1 MKFDDVKKVE
11 EGVMS
16 NLFGRGAAAGVKS
29 AVGKQS
35 GQTQEHILAQDIFLQ
50 DFTSDALGAIQ
61 TAVDAGLIVKDGE
74 VVDPTEVPA
83 PAPAQAPAPAAP
95 AKAKAARPQGDGG
108 KAAQAAVQATN
119 NYIKGISQQM
129 SKIQDPKQKMELSK
143 ELVNYMKDRQGRAEW
158 ENGVKTAEMVLKK
171 NLDPKFAM
179 GLIGQL
185 KRPLKQPQQLQ
196 RQNPSAAPKG
206 NVQEAYGI
214 YMLNQLAEACG
225 FTLKQ
230 LGYTVL
236 TEGRPNKYRL
246 VQNNYLKLNN
256 IFESMLGEAAGTK
269 TMKQFLNDWLANYMQ
284 GVPEA
289 EYGPALKGIVDEF
302 SNAWN
307 TTGKLDQ
314 TILNKLG
321 KGSYAATKTAGV
333 TPEGAKDAQGAG
345 QAQPAAAGGQAAPV
359 QNAQQQAQQQAQP
372 AQAQAQQAQAP
383 AQAQAQAQP
392 AQAGGA
398 QNGYQQAQAIK
409 SSLNKLYNVDQVV
422 YNDLVKSLQQKP
434 VKTDE
439 PPAVAM
445 TGNEKP
451 NQVGG
456 PTFTDP
462 SSQQVAPAKAPMKGV
477 GRGNNPNSAATQ
489 YKKAGTPGADQAA
502 VSNNQFTPVK
512 AVTESA
518 KRAERIA
525 KLSLR

>member
-16 NLFGRGAAAGVKS
+16 NLLGRGAAAGIKS
-29 AVGKQS
+29 NIGKQS

-74 VVDPTEVPA
+74 VVEPTDVPA
-83 PAPAQAPAPAAP
+83 PATSATVPPAQPAQAKAP
-95 AKAKAARPQGDGG
+95 RPQGDGG

-185 KRPLKQPQQLQ
+185 KRPLKQAQQTQ
-196 RQNPSAAPKG
+196 SQNPSAAPKG
-206 NVQEAYGI
+206 NVQEAYDI
-214 YMLNQLAEACG
+214 YMLNKLAEACG

-284 GVPEA
+284 GIPEA
-289 EYGPALKGIVDEF
+289 DYGPALKGIVDEF

-314 TILNKLG
+314 TILGKLG

-345 QAQPAAAGGQAAPV
+345 QPQPAAAAGQAAPV
-359 QNAQQQAQQQAQP
+359 QNAQAQAQQQAQP
-372 AQAQAQQAQAP
+372 AQAQAQPAQAAP
-383 AQAQAQAQP
+383 AQAQ
-392 AQAGGA
+392 
-398 QNGYQQAQAIK
+398 NGHQQAQAIK
-409 SSLNKLYNVDQVV
+409 SSLNKLYSVDQVV
-422 YNDLVKSLQQKP
+422 YNDLVKGLQQKP

-456 PTFTDP
+456 PSFTD
-462 SSQQVAPAKAPMKGV
+462 VATNQAKP
-477 GRGNNPNSAATQ
+477 
-489 YKKAGTPGADQAA
+489 
-502 VSNNQFTPVK
+502 

>member
-16 NLFGRGAAAGVKS
+16 NLLGRGAAAGIKS
-29 AVGKQS
+29 NIGKQS

-74 VVDPTEVPA
+74 VVDPTDVSA
-83 PAPAQAPAPAAP
+83 PAEPAAPQAQAQP
-95 AKAKAARPQGDGG
+95 AKAKAVRPQGDGG

-185 KRPLKQPQQLQ
+185 KRPLKQAQQTQ
-196 RQNPSAAPKG
+196 SQNPSAAPKG
-206 NVQEAYGI
+206 NVQEAYDI
-214 YMLNQLAEACG
+214 YMLNKLAEACG

-269 TMKQFLNDWLANYMQ
+269 TMKQFVNDWLANYMQ
-284 GVPEA
+284 GIPEA

-314 TILNKLG
+314 TILGKLG

-345 QAQPAAAGGQAAPV
+345 QAQPAAAGQAAPV
-359 QNAQQQAQQQAQP
+359 QN
-372 AQAQAQQAQAP
+372 

-392 AQAGGA
+392 AQA

-409 SSLNKLYNVDQVV
+409 SQLNKLYSVDQVV
-422 YNDLVKSLQQKP
+422 YNDLVKGLQQKP

-456 PTFTDP
+456 PSFTD
-462 SSQQVAPAKAPMKGV
+462 VATNQAKP
-477 GRGNNPNSAATQ
+477 
-489 YKKAGTPGADQAA
+489 
-502 VSNNQFTPVK
+502 

>member
-1 MKFDDVKKVE
+1 MKIDDVKDIK
-11 EGVMS
+11 EGMAA
-16 NLFGRGAAAGVKS
+16 NLFGRGAAAGINSKI
-29 AVGKQS
+29 GKQK
-35 GQTQEHILAQDIFLQ
+35 GQTQEHILAQDIFLT

-61 TAVDAGLIVKDGE
+61 SAIDAGLIYKE
-74 VVDPTEVPA
+74 TKTRKAKVVDPAAVADPQA
-83 PAPAQAPAPAAP
+83 QPQAQPAQAKAP
-95 AKAKAARPQGDGG
+95 RPQGDGG

-143 ELVNYMKDRQGRAEW
+143 ELVNYMKDRQGYAEW

-185 KRPLKQPQQLQ
+185 KRPLKQAQQTQ
-196 RQNPSAAPKG
+196 SQNPSAAPKG

-246 VQNNYLKLNN
+246 VPNNYLKLNN
-256 IFESMLGEAAGTK
+256 IFESILGEAEAGKK
-269 TMKQFLNDWLANYMQ
+269 TMSQFLNDWLARYMA
-284 GVPEA
+284 GVPEQ
-289 EYGPALKGIVDEF
+289 EYGPALKGIVEEF
-302 SNAWN
+302 ATAWN
-307 TTGKLDQ
+307 TTGTIDQ
-314 TILNKLG
+314 TILKKLG
-321 KGSYAATKTAGV
+321 QGSYAATKTAQI
-333 TPEGAKDAQGAG
+333 TPAGAQNAAGG

-372 AQAQAQQAQAP
+372 AQAPVQNAQT
-383 AQAQAQAQP
+383 QAQP
-392 AQAGGA
+392 AQAAGAA

-409 SSLNKLYNVDQVV
+409 SSLNKLYSVDQVV

-434 VKTDE
+434 VKSNE

-445 TGNEKP
+445 TGNEQP

-456 PTFTDP
+456 PKFTD
-462 SSQQVAPAKAPMKGV
+462 VATNQAKP
-477 GRGNNPNSAATQ
+477 
-489 YKKAGTPGADQAA
+489 
-502 VSNNQFTPVK
+502 

-518 KRAERIA
+518 KRVA
-525 KLSLR
+525 KLKKLLEK

>member
-1 MKFDDVKKVE
+1 MKFDDVKQVE

-16 NLFGRGAAAGVKS
+16 NLLGQGAAAGIKS
-29 AVGKQS
+29 NIGKQA
-35 GQTQEHILAQDIFLQ
+35 GQSQLGILTQDIFLK
-50 DFTSDALGAIQ
+50 DFASDALGAIQ
-61 TAVDAGLIVKDGE
+61 SAVDAGLIVKDGE
-74 VVDPTEVPA
+74 VVEPTDVPA
-83 PAPAQAPAPAAP
+83 PAEPAAPQAQAQP
-95 AKAKAARPQGDGG
+95 AKAKAVRPQGDGG

-185 KRPLKQPQQLQ
+185 KRPLKQAQQTQ
-196 RQNPSAAPKG
+196 SQNPSAAPKG
-206 NVQEAYGI
+206 NVQEAYDI
-214 YMLNQLAEACG
+214 YMLNKLAEACG

-269 TMKQFLNDWLANYMQ
+269 TMKQFVNDWLANYMQ
-284 GVPEA
+284 GIPEA
-289 EYGPALKGIVDEF
+289 DYGPTLKGIVDEF

-314 TILNKLG
+314 AILKKLG
-321 KGSYAATKTAGV
+321 QGSYAASKTAKI
-333 TPEGAKDAQGAG
+333 TPDGAKDAQGAG
-345 QAQPAAAGGQAAPV
+345 QAQPAAAGQAAPV
-359 QNAQQQAQQQAQP
+359 QN
-372 AQAQAQQAQAP
+372 

-392 AQAGGA
+392 AQAQAQPAQAQAQPAQAAPAQA

-409 SSLNKLYNVDQVV
+409 SSLNKLYSVDQVV
-422 YNDLVKSLQQKP
+422 YNDLVKGLQQKP

-456 PTFTDP
+456 PSFTD
-462 SSQQVAPAKAPMKGV
+462 VATNQAKP
-477 GRGNNPNSAATQ
+477 
-489 YKKAGTPGADQAA
+489 
-502 VSNNQFTPVK
+502 

>member
-16 NLFGRGAAAGVKS
+16 NLLGRGAAAGVKS
-29 AVGKQS
+29 NIGKQS

-74 VVDPTEVPA
+74 VVDPTDVPA
-83 PAPAQAPAPAAP
+83 PAEPAAPQAQAQP
-95 AKAKAARPQGDGG
+95 AKAKAVRPQGDGG

-143 ELVNYMKDRQGRAEW
+143 ELVNYMKDRQGYAEW

-185 KRPLKQPQQLQ
+185 KRPLKQAQQTQ
-196 RQNPSAAPKG
+196 SQNPSAAPKG
-206 NVQEAYGI
+206 NVQEAYDI
-214 YMLNQLAEACG
+214 YMLNKLAEACG

-269 TMKQFLNDWLANYMQ
+269 TMKQFVNDWLANYMQ
-284 GVPEA
+284 GIPEA

-314 TILNKLG
+314 TILGKLG

-383 AQAQAQAQP
+383 AQAQGQP
-392 AQAGGA
+392 AQAAPA

-409 SSLNKLYNVDQVV
+409 SSLNKLYSVDQVV
-422 YNDLVKSLQQKP
+422 YNDLVKGLQQKP

-456 PTFTDP
+456 PSFTD
-462 SSQQVAPAKAPMKGV
+462 VATNQAKP
-477 GRGNNPNSAATQ
+477 
-489 YKKAGTPGADQAA
+489 
-502 VSNNQFTPVK
+502 

>member
-1 MKFDDVKKVE
+1 MKIDDVKDIK
-11 EGVMS
+11 EGMAA
-16 NLFGRGAAAGVKS
+16 NLFGRGAAAGINSKI
-29 AVGKQS
+29 GKQK
-35 GQTQEHILAQDIFLQ
+35 GQTQEHILAQDIFLT

-61 TAVDAGLIVKDGE
+61 SAIDAGLIYKE
-74 VVDPTEVPA
+74 TKTRKAKVVDPAAVADPQA
-83 PAPAQAPAPAAP
+83 QPQAQPAQAKAP
-95 AKAKAARPQGDGG
+95 RPQGDGG

-185 KRPLKQPQQLQ
+185 KRPLKQAQQTQ
-196 RQNPSAAPKG
+196 SQNPSAAPKG
-206 NVQEAYGI
+206 NVQEAYDI

-246 VQNNYLKLNN
+246 VPNNYLKLDGL
-256 IFESMLGEAAGTK
+256 FESILGEKKAVDNTGKK
-269 TMKQFLNDWLANYMQ
+269 TMSQFLNDWLARYMA
-284 GVPEA
+284 GIPEA

-302 SNAWN
+302 ANSWN
-307 TTGKLDQ
+307 KTGTIDQ
-314 TILNKLG
+314 TILKKLG
-321 KGSYAATKTAGV
+321 QGSYAATKSAGINPAG
-333 TPEGAKDAQGAG
+333 TDNIQKDNKGSTQNAQ
-345 QAQPAAAGGQAAPV
+345 APV
-359 QNAQQQAQQQAQP
+359 QNAQAPVQNAQAQAQQQAQP
-372 AQAQAQQAQAP
+372 AQAQP
-383 AQAQAQAQP
+383 AQA
-392 AQAGGA
+392 AGAA

-409 SSLNKLYNVDQVV
+409 SSLNKLYSVDQVV

-434 VKTDE
+434 VKSNE

-445 TGNEKP
+445 TGNEQP

-456 PTFTDP
+456 PKFTD
-462 SSQQVAPAKAPMKGV
+462 VATNQAKP
-477 GRGNNPNSAATQ
+477 
-489 YKKAGTPGADQAA
+489 
-502 VSNNQFTPVK
+502 

-518 KRAERIA
+518 KRVA
-525 KLSLR
+525 KLKKLLEK

>member
-1 MKFDDVKKVE
+1 MKFDDVKIIE
-11 EGVMS
+11 EGMAA
-16 NLFGRGAAAGVKS
+16 NLFGRGAAAGINSKF
-29 AVGKQS
+29 GKQK
-35 GQTQEHILAQDIFLQ
+35 GQTQEHILAQDIFLT

-61 TAVDAGLIVKDGE
+61 SAIDAGLIYKE
-74 VVDPTEVPA
+74 TKTRKAKVVDPAAVADPQ
-83 PAPAQAPAPAAP
+83 APAQAQPAQ
-95 AKAKAARPQGDGG
+95 AKAVRPQGDGG

-185 KRPLKQPQQLQ
+185 KRPLKQAQQTQ

-214 YMLNQLAEACG
+214 YMLNKLAEACG

-236 TEGRPNKYRL
+236 TEGSSNKYRL
-246 VQNNYLKLNN
+246 VPNNYLKLDGL
-256 IFESMLGEAAGTK
+256 FESILGEKKAVDNTGKK
-269 TMKQFLNDWLANYMQ
+269 TMSQFLNDWLARYMA
-284 GVPEA
+284 GIPEA

-302 SNAWN
+302 ANSWN
-307 TTGKLDQ
+307 KTGTIDQ
-314 TILNKLG
+314 TILKKLG
-321 KGSYAATKTAGV
+321 QGSYAATKSAGINPAG
-333 TPEGAKDAQGAG
+333 TDNIQKDNKGSTQNAQ
-345 QAQPAAAGGQAAPV
+345 APV
-359 QNAQQQAQQQAQP
+359 QNAQAPVQNAQAQAQQQAQP
-372 AQAQAQQAQAP
+372 AQAQP
-383 AQAQAQAQP
+383 AQA
-392 AQAGGA
+392 AGAA
-398 QNGYQQAQAIK
+398 QNGHQQAQAIK
-409 SSLNKLYNVDQVV
+409 SSLNKLYSVDQVV

-434 VKTDE
+434 VKSNE

-456 PTFTDP
+456 PKFTD
-462 SSQQVAPAKAPMKGV
+462 VATNQAKP
-477 GRGNNPNSAATQ
+477 
-489 YKKAGTPGADQAA
+489 
-502 VSNNQFTPVK
+502 

-518 KRAERIA
+518 KRAERVA
-525 KLSLR
+525 KLRLR

>member
-29 AVGKQS
+29 NIGKQA
-35 GQTQEHILAQDIFLQ
+35 GQTQQGILTQDIFLQ

-61 TAVDAGLIVKDGE
+61 SAIDAGLIVKDGE
-74 VVDPTEVPA
+74 TAVEPDSIPA
-83 PAPAQAPAPAAP
+83 PAEPAAPQAQAQPAQAKAP
-95 AKAKAARPQGDGG
+95 RPQGDGG

-185 KRPLKQPQQLQ
+185 KRPLKQAQQTQ

-206 NVQEAYGI
+206 NVQEAYDI

-246 VQNNYLKLNN
+246 VPNNYLKLNN
-256 IFESMLGEAAGTK
+256 IFESILGEAEAGKK
-269 TMKQFLNDWLANYMQ
+269 TMSQFLNDWLARYMA
-284 GVPEA
+284 GVPEQ
-289 EYGPALKGIVDEF
+289 EYGPALKGIVEEF
-302 SNAWN
+302 ATAWN
-307 TTGKLDQ
+307 TTGTIDQ
-314 TILNKLG
+314 TILKKLG
-321 KGSYAATKTAGV
+321 QGSYAATKTAQI
-333 TPEGAKDAQGAG
+333 TPAGAQNAAGG

-372 AQAQAQQAQAP
+372 AQAPVQNAQT
-383 AQAQAQAQP
+383 QAQP
-392 AQAGGA
+392 AQAAGAA

-434 VKTDE
+434 VKSNE

-445 TGNEKP
+445 TGNEQP

-456 PTFTDP
+456 PKFTD
-462 SSQQVAPAKAPMKGV
+462 VATNQAKP
-477 GRGNNPNSAATQ
+477 
-489 YKKAGTPGADQAA
+489 
-502 VSNNQFTPVK
+502 

-518 KRAERIA
+518 KRLSNLK
-525 KLSLR
+525 KLLEK

>member
-383 AQAQAQAQP
+383 AQAQAQP

>member
-29 AVGKQS
+29 SVGKQS

-61 TAVDAGLIVKDGE
+61 TAVDAGLIVKDGQ

-83 PAPAQAPAPAAP
+83 PAPAQAPTPAAP

-206 NVQEAYGI
+206 NVQEAYDI

-246 VQNNYLKLNN
+246 VQNNYLQLNN

-307 TTGKLDQ
+307 TTGKLDK
-314 TILNKLG
+314 TILTKLG

-333 TPEGAKDAQGAG
+333 TPEGAKDAQGGQAG
-345 QAQPAAAGGQAAPV
+345 QAQAQPAQAAPV

-372 AQAQAQQAQAP
+372 AQAQAQP
-383 AQAQAQAQP
+383 AQAQAQP
-392 AQAGGA
+392 AQAAPAQA

-409 SSLNKLYNVDQVV
+409 SSLNKLYSVDQVV

-456 PTFTDP
+456 PSFTD
-462 SSQQVAPAKAPMKGV
+462 VATNQAKP
-477 GRGNNPNSAATQ
+477 
-489 YKKAGTPGADQAA
+489 
-502 VSNNQFTPVK
+502 

>member
-29 AVGKQS
+29 SVGKQS

-61 TAVDAGLIVKDGE
+61 TAVDAGLIVKDGQ
-74 VVDPTEVPA
+74 VVDPTEVPE

-246 VQNNYLKLNN
+246 VQNNYLQLNN

-307 TTGKLDQ
+307 TTGKLDK
-314 TILNKLG
+314 TILTKLG

-333 TPEGAKDAQGAG
+333 TPSGAKDAQGAG

-383 AQAQAQAQP
+383 AQAQAQPAQAQAQP
-392 AQAGGA
+392 AQAAPAQA

-456 PTFTDP
+456 PSFTD
-462 SSQQVAPAKAPMKGV
+462 VATNQAKP
-477 GRGNNPNSAATQ
+477 
-489 YKKAGTPGADQAA
+489 
-502 VSNNQFTPVK
+502 

>member
-1 MKFDDVKKVE
+1 
-11 EGVMS
+11 
-16 NLFGRGAAAGVKS
+16 
-29 AVGKQS
+29 
-35 GQTQEHILAQDIFLQ
+35 
-50 DFTSDALGAIQ
+50 
-61 TAVDAGLIVKDGE
+61 
-74 VVDPTEVPA
+74 
-83 PAPAQAPAPAAP
+83 
-95 AKAKAARPQGDGG
+95 
-108 KAAQAAVQATN
+108 
-119 NYIKGISQQM
+119 
-129 SKIQDPKQKMELSK
+129 
-143 ELVNYMKDRQGRAEW
+143 
-158 ENGVKTAEMVLKK
+158 
-171 NLDPKFAM
+171 
-179 GLIGQL
+179 
-185 KRPLKQPQQLQ
+185 
-196 RQNPSAAPKG
+196 
-206 NVQEAYGI
+206 
-214 YMLNQLAEACG
+214 
-225 FTLKQ
+225 
-230 LGYTVL
+230 
-236 TEGRPNKYRL
+236 
-246 VQNNYLKLNN
+246 
-256 IFESMLGEAAGTK
+256 
-269 TMKQFLNDWLANYMQ
+269 MQ

-307 TTGKLDQ
+307 TTGKLDK
-314 TILNKLG
+314 TILTKLG

-333 TPEGAKDAQGAG
+333 TPSGAKDAQGAG

-383 AQAQAQAQP
+383 AQAQAQPAQAQAQP
-392 AQAGGA
+392 APAAPAQA

-456 PTFTDP
+456 PSFTD
-462 SSQQVAPAKAPMKGV
+462 VATNQAKP
-477 GRGNNPNSAATQ
+477 
-489 YKKAGTPGADQAA
+489 
-502 VSNNQFTPVK
+502 

>member
-16 NLFGRGAAAGVKS
+16 NLLGRGAAAGVKS
-29 AVGKQS
+29 NIGKQS

-74 VVDPTEVPA
+74 VVDPTEVPE
-83 PAPAQAPAPAAP
+83 PAQAPASGAGSVPAAP
-95 AKAKAARPQGDGG
+95 AKAKAVRPQGDGG

-185 KRPLKQPQQLQ
+185 KRPLKQAQQTQ

-206 NVQEAYGI
+206 NVQEAYDI

-269 TMKQFLNDWLANYMQ
+269 TMKQFVNDWLANYMQ
-284 GVPEA
+284 GIPEA

-314 TILNKLG
+314 TILGKLG

-333 TPEGAKDAQGAG
+333 TPEGAKDAQGAD

-383 AQAQAQAQP
+383 AQAQP
-392 AQAGGA
+392 AQAAPAQA

-456 PTFTDP
+456 PSFTD
-462 SSQQVAPAKAPMKGV
+462 VATNQAKP
-477 GRGNNPNSAATQ
+477 
-489 YKKAGTPGADQAA
+489 
-502 VSNNQFTPVK
+502 

>member
-1 MKFDDVKKVE
+1 MKFDDVKQVE

-16 NLFGRGAAAGVKS
+16 NLLGQGAAAGIKS
-29 AVGKQS
+29 NIGKQA
-35 GQTQEHILAQDIFLQ
+35 GQTQQGILTQDIFLK
-50 DFTSDALGAIQ
+50 DFASDALGAIQ

-74 VVDPTEVPA
+74 TPVAPETIPA
-83 PAPAQAPAPAAP
+83 PAEPAAPQAQAQP
-95 AKAKAARPQGDGG
+95 AKAKAVRPQGDGG

-143 ELVNYMKDRQGRAEW
+143 ELVNYMKDRQGYAEW

-185 KRPLKQPQQLQ
+185 KRPLKQAQQTQ

-206 NVQEAYGI
+206 NVQEAYDI

-236 TEGRPNKYRL
+236 TEGSSNKYRL

-256 IFESMLGEAAGTK
+256 IFESILDEAEAGKK
-269 TMKQFLNDWLANYMQ
+269 TMSQFLNDWLAQYMT
-284 GVPEA
+284 GIPEA
-289 EYGPALKGIVDEF
+289 DYGPALKGIVEEF
-302 SNAWN
+302 ATSWN
-307 TTGKLDQ
+307 TTGKIDQ
-314 TILNKLG
+314 AILKKLG
-321 KGSYAATKTAGV
+321 QGSYAASKTAKI
-333 TPEGAKDAQGAG
+333 TPDGAKDAQGGQAG
-345 QAQPAAAGGQAAPV
+345 QAQAQPAQAAPV
-359 QNAQQQAQQQAQP
+359 QNAQTQAQQQAQP
-372 AQAQAQQAQAP
+372 AQAQAQPAQAAP
-383 AQAQAQAQP
+383 AQ
-392 AQAGGA
+392 A

-409 SSLNKLYNVDQVV
+409 SQLNKLYSVDQVV
-422 YNDLVKSLQQKP
+422 YNDLVKGLQQKP

-456 PTFTDP
+456 PSFTD
-462 SSQQVAPAKAPMKGV
+462 VATNQAKP
-477 GRGNNPNSAATQ
+477 
-489 YKKAGTPGADQAA
+489 
-502 VSNNQFTPVK
+502 

>member
-16 NLFGRGAAAGVKS
+16 NLLGQGAAAGIKS
-29 AVGKQS
+29 NIGKQA
-35 GQTQEHILAQDIFLQ
+35 GQTQQGILTQDIFLK
-50 DFTSDALGAIQ
+50 DFASDALGAIQ

-74 VVDPTEVPA
+74 TPVAPETIPA
-83 PAPAQAPAPAAP
+83 PAEPAAPQAQAQP
-95 AKAKAARPQGDGG
+95 AKAKAVRPQGDGG

-185 KRPLKQPQQLQ
+185 KRPLKQAQQTQ
-196 RQNPSAAPKG
+196 SQNPSAAPKG
-206 NVQEAYGI
+206 NVQEAYDI
-214 YMLNQLAEACG
+214 YMLNKLAEACG

-269 TMKQFLNDWLANYMQ
+269 TMKQFVNDWLANYMQ
-284 GVPEA
+284 GIPEA

-314 TILNKLG
+314 TILGKLG

-383 AQAQAQAQP
+383 AQAQGQP
-392 AQAGGA
+392 AQAAPA

-409 SSLNKLYNVDQVV
+409 SSLNKLYSVDQVV
-422 YNDLVKSLQQKP
+422 YNDLVKGLQQKP

-456 PTFTDP
+456 PSFTD
-462 SSQQVAPAKAPMKGV
+462 VATNQAKP
-477 GRGNNPNSAATQ
+477 
-489 YKKAGTPGADQAA
+489 
-502 VSNNQFTPVK
+502 